1 MFANGVHSERSSLK
15 VLDYVFSLFSN
26 DMGID
31 LGTANTLVYV
41 KNHGIVLREPSVVAI
56 DRESREVLAIGA
68 EAKRML
74 GRTPANIVAVRPLR
88 NGVIADFEVTQEMI
102 KFFIRKVH
110 NRRSLLHPR
119 IVIGIPS
126 GITEVERRAV
136 QESAEQAG
144 AREVYLIEEPM
155 AAAIGADLPISEP
168 HANMIVD
175 IGGGTTEVAVISLGG
190 MVVSKSLD
198 VAGDEMDEAIMQYF
212 RRKYNL
218 IIGETTAEEVKIQI
232 GSVFPLK
239 EEKTLEVKGRDQAT
253 GLPKTVLI
261 TSEEVR
267 QALMEPVQLLLDI
280 VKSTLE
286 ETPAELAADLVDRGM
301 VLAGGGS
308 LLRGLPELICQE
320 TELPV
325 HRSADPLSC
334 VAIGTGRFLEELD
347 KIKYR
352 RSDIGLTH
360 RFGR

>member
-1 MFANGVHSERSSLK
+1 M
-15 VLDYVFSLFSN
+15 
-26 DMGID
+26 
-31 LGTANTLVYV
+31 
-41 KNHGIVLREPSVVAI
+41 
-56 DRESREVLAIGA
+56 
-68 EAKRML
+68 
-74 GRTPANIVAVRPLR
+74 RPLK

-102 KFFIRKVH
+102 KYFIRKVH

-168 HANMIVD
+168 HGNFIVD
-175 IGGGTTEVAVISLGG
+175 IGGGTTEAAVISLGG
-190 MVVSKSLD
+190 LVVSKSID
-198 VAGDEMDEAIMQYF
+198 IAGDEMDEAVMMHF

-218 IIGETTAEEVKIQI
+218 LIGETTAEDVKIQI

-239 EEKTLEVKGRDQAT
+239 EEKTMEVKGRDQAT

-267 QALMEPVQLLLDI
+267 QSLMEPVQLILDVI
-280 VKSTLE
+280 KNTLE
-286 ETPAELAADLVDRGM
+286 ETPAELSADLVDRGIM
-301 VLAGGGS
+301 LAGGGS
-308 LLRGLPELICQE
+308 LLRGLPDLIRQE

-325 HRSADPLSC
+325 HRAADPLSC
-334 VAIGTGRFLEELD
+334 VAMGAGKFLEELD
-347 KIKYR
+347 NITDRRPDFVTSYR
-352 RSDIGLTH
+352 YRGS
-360 RFGR
+360 

>member
-1 MFANGVHSERSSLK
+1 MFDFL
-15 VLDYVFSLFSN
+15 FSLFSN

-31 LGTANTLVYV
+31 LGTSNTLVYV
-41 KNHGIVLREPSVVAI
+41 RNQGVVLREPSVVAI
-56 DRESREVLAIGA
+56 DRESRRVLAVGA

-74 GRTPANIVAVRPLR
+74 GRTPSSISAVRPLR

-102 KFFIRKVH
+102 KYFIRKVH
-110 NRRSLLHPR
+110 NRRTLLHPR

-155 AAAIGADLPISEP
+155 AAAIGAELPISEP
-168 HANMIVD
+168 HGNFIVD
-175 IGGGTTEVAVISLGG
+175 IGGGTTEAAVISLGG
-190 MVVSKSLD
+190 MVVSKSID
-198 VAGDEMDEAIMQYF
+198 VAGDEMDEAVLMHL

-218 IIGETTAEEVKIQI
+218 LIGETTAEDVKIQI

-239 EEKTLEVKGRDQAT
+239 EEKTMEVKGRDQAT

-267 QALMEPVQLLLDI
+267 QSLMEPVQLILDVI
-280 VKSTLE
+280 KNTLE
-286 ETPAELAADLVDRGM
+286 ETPAELSADLVDRGIM
-301 VLAGGGS
+301 LAGGGS
-308 LLRGLPELICQE
+308 LLRGLPDLVRQE

-325 HRSADPLSC
+325 HRAADPLSC
-334 VAIGTGRFLEELD
+334 VVMGTGKFLEELD
-347 KIKYR
+347 NIPGR
-352 RSDIGLTH
+352 RSDILNPYRYRGS
-360 RFGR
+360 

>member
-1 MFANGVHSERSSLK
+1 M
-15 VLDYVFSLFSN
+15 LDFLFSLFSN

-41 KNHGIVLREPSVVAI
+41 KGQGIVLREPSVVAI
-56 DRESREVLAIGA
+56 DRETRRVLAIGA

-74 GRTPANIVAVRPLR
+74 GRTPASIIAVRPLK

-102 KFFIRKVH
+102 KYFIRKVH

-136 QESAEQAG
+136 HESALQAG
-144 AREVYLIEEPM
+144 ARRVHLIEEPM

-168 HANMIVD
+168 HGNFIVD
-175 IGGGTTEVAVISLGG
+175 IGGGTTETAIISLGG
-190 MVVSKSLD
+190 LVVSKSLD
-198 VAGDEMDEAIMQYF
+198 IAGDEMDEAVMMHF

-218 IIGETTAEEVKIQI
+218 LIGETTAEDVKIQI

-239 EEKTLEVKGRDQAT
+239 EEKTMEVKGRDQAT

-267 QALMEPVQLLLDI
+267 QALMEPVQLILDVI
-280 VKSTLE
+280 KNTLE
-286 ETPAELAADLVDRGM
+286 ETPAELAADLVDRGIM
-301 VLAGGGS
+301 LAGGGS
-308 LLRGLPELICQE
+308 LLRGLPDLIRQE

-325 HRSADPLSC
+325 HRAADPLSC
-334 VAIGTGRFLEELD
+334 VALGTGKFLEELD
-347 KIKYR
+347 NIQDRRPDFVTSYR
-352 RSDIGLTH
+352 YRS
-360 RFGR
+360 

>member
-1 MFANGVHSERSSLK
+1 MF
-15 VLDYVFSLFSN
+15 DYLFSLFSN

-56 DRESREVLAIGA
+56 HRDTREVLAIGA

-74 GRTPANIVAVRPLR
+74 GRTPANIIAVRPLK

-102 KFFIRKVH
+102 KYFIRKVH

-155 AAAIGADLPISEP
+155 AAAIGADLAISEP
-168 HANMIVD
+168 KANMIID

-190 MVVSKSLD
+190 MVVCKSID
-198 VAGDEMDEAIMQYF
+198 VAGDEMDEAVMQYF

-218 IIGETTAEEVKIQI
+218 LIGETTSEDVKIQI

-239 EEKTLEVKGRDQAT
+239 EEKTMDVKGRDQST
-253 GLPKTVLI
+253 GLPKSVTI
-261 TSEEVR
+261 SSEEVR
-267 QALMEPVQLLLDI
+267 QALMEPVQLILEVI
-280 VKSTLE
+280 KNTLE
-286 ETPAELAADLVDRGM
+286 ETPAELSADLVERGM

-308 LLRGLPELICQE
+308 LLRGLPELLRQE

-325 HRSADPLSC
+325 ARSADPLS
-334 VAIGTGRFLEELD
+334 
-347 KIKYR
+347 
-352 RSDIGLTH
+352 
-360 RFGR
+360 